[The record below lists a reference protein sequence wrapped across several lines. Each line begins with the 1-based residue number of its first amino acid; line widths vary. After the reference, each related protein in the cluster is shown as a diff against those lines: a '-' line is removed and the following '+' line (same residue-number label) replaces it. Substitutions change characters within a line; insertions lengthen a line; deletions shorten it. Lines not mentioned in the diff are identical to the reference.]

1 MMREHFL
8 TTDRAFRTVY
18 KIVKSGRPFTDLPT
32 DIDLQVLNGIDMGR
46 TLHADKSCAKI
57 SQHIACE
64 MRKTVVARV
73 LESESTTISKKFVL
87 IIYIRA
93 SLDGNEEPLTFFL
106 DLVELAATKAEDI
119 YRALMENLMVSQKL
133 F

>member
-1 MMREHFL
+1 M
-8 TTDRAFRTVY
+8 
-18 KIVKSGRPFTDLPT
+18 
-32 DIDLQVLNGIDMGR
+32 
-46 TLHADKSCAKI
+46 
-57 SQHIACE
+57 
-64 MRKTVVARV
+64 ARV
-73 LESESTTISKKFVL
+73 LEKESTTISKKSVL

-93 SLDGNEEPLTFFL
+93 SLDGNEEPLTFVL